1 MERKDFIK
9 VEVER
14 NLSVLAS
21 YSEVLYAYG
30 NLYLVKSKETNLYG
44 FINSNLEEVVPCLY
58 SKLELKNFIL
68 KRKQEIKDF
77 DSSSL
82 KVCQQ
87 DGMVGYGS
95 SIANLVIPLEYQKG
109 LPFQEDLAC
118 VKYEGAW
125 GFIDKTNSII
135 IPFQYEMASS
145 FSNGLAPVKTNGK
158 WGFIDRNNEFIISP
172 TYDYVDSFR
181 FGFALVK
188 EGLEYFFINSK
199 GQKMLTKLL
208 ETRFI
213 QTKEDIPKDA
223 LNVKI
228 LEYLSIIE
236 FLDQTVIVNDKDKKN
251 YLKNLLKVE
260 GLELSDRIKVLKK

>member
-1 MERKDFIK
+1 
-9 VEVER
+9 
-14 NLSVLAS
+14 
-21 YSEVLYAYG
+21 
-30 NLYLVKSKETNLYG
+30 
-44 FINSNLEEVVPCLY
+44 
-58 SKLELKNFIL
+58 
-68 KRKQEIKDF
+68 
-77 DSSSL
+77 
-82 KVCQQ
+82 
-87 DGMVGYGS
+87 
-95 SIANLVIPLEYQKG
+95 
-109 LPFQEDLAC
+109 
-118 VKYEGAW
+118 
-125 GFIDKTNSII
+125 
-135 IPFQYEMASS
+135 MASS

>member
-1 MERKDFIK
+1 MERYDFIK
-9 VEVER
+9 VELER

-21 YSEVLYAYG
+21 YSEVLYAYE
-30 NLYLVKSKETNLYG
+30 NFYLVKNSQNGLCG
-44 FINSNLEEVVPCLY
+44 LINNQLEEVLPCKY
-58 SKLELKNFIL
+58 QEADLKMLIY
-68 KRKQEIKDF
+68 KRNQEIKNIDF
-77 DSSSL
+77 SSFKPL
-82 KVCQQ
+82 KK
-87 DGMVGYGS
+87 DGMVGYGDFNS
-95 SIANLVIPLEYQKG
+95 NIIIPFDYQKG
-109 LPFQEDLAC
+109 LPFQEDLAG
-118 VKYEGAW
+118 VKYEGLW

-158 WGFIDRNNEFIISP
+158 WGFINRNNEFIISP
-172 TYDYVDSFR
+172 TYNEADSFR
-181 FGFALVK
+181 FGLALVK

>member
-1 MERKDFIK
+1 MQRSDFIK
-9 VEVER
+9 VELER
-14 NLSVLAS
+14 RLSVLARYDAVS
-21 YSEVLYAYG
+21 YAYE
-30 NLYLVKSKETNLYG
+30 NFYLVKNSQNGLCG
-44 FINSNLEEVVPCLY
+44 FINNRLEEVLSCEYPE
-58 SKLELKNFIL
+58 SDLKMIIY
-68 KRKQEIKDF
+68 KRNQEMKNSDF
-77 DSSSL
+77 SSL
-82 KVCQQ
+82 KPLKK
-87 DGMVGYGS
+87 DGMVGYGDS
-95 SIANLVIPLEYQKG
+95 DSNLIIPFDYQKG

-125 GFIDKTNSII
+125 GFIDKTNSVI

-158 WGFIDRNNEFIISP
+158 WGFINRNNEFIISP
-172 TYDYVDSFR
+172 TYNEADSFR

-188 EGLEYFFINSK
+188 EGNEYFFIDSK
-199 GQKMLTKLL
+199 GQKKMTRLL

-213 QTKEDIPKDA
+213 QTEEDMPKDT
-223 LNVKI
+223 LNFRI

-236 FLDQTVIVNDKDKKN
+236 FLDQTVIVNDKDKKK

>member
-125 GFIDKTNSII
+125 GFIDKTNSVI

-158 WGFIDRNNEFIISP
+158 WGFINRNNEFIISP
-172 TYDYVDSFR
+172 TYNEADSFR

-188 EGLEYFFINSK
+188 EGNEYFFIDSK
-199 GQKMLTKLL
+199 GQKKMTRLL

-213 QTKEDIPKDA
+213 QIEEDMPKDT
-223 LNVKI
+223 LNFRI

-236 FLDQTVIVNDKDKKN
+236 FFNQTVIVRDKNKEK
-251 YLKNLLKVE
+251 YIEGILKIE
-260 GLELSDRIKVLKK
+260 ELELLDRTKVLKK